1 MLRFLWR
8 GLCGLFVAALAA
20 GYAWLEAEW
29 GGVLIG
35 LSALAGGA
43 LGFWLGRFIGPTDVF
58 T

>member
-8 GLCGLFVAALAA
+8 GLCGLFVAA
-20 GYAWLEAEW
+20 LEAEW